1 MASSGGGGLV
11 FQTRI
16 GKGGIIF
23 TSKFFGRSSFETVHF
38 FENHRPPGT

>member
-1 MASSGGGGLV
+1 MASSGGVGYV

-23 TSKFFGRSSFETVHF
+23 TSKFFGGVQF
-38 FENHRPPGT
+38 